1 MFEQHAF
8 SAADIEQQVAQDL
21 TLPPRGVSAVAR
33 LLDEGGTVPFIARY
47 RKEATGDL
55 DEVQIRAILDRR
67 ADLQELEAR
76 RTTVRAAIEK
86 QGQLTAALSLQI
98 RAVSTKAELED
109 LYLPYKQ
116 KRRTRATVA
125 RDRGLAPLAELM
137 LRQPTH
143 GDPQRDARPFVRTD
157 TKDPDRAVPT
167 VDDALQGA
175 RDIVAEAMSERADVR
190 AMTRQAYSQG
200 ALTSKAIAKKVAEAE
215 QQGPT
220 RFEAWYD
227 FQEPLHRLASHR
239 FLAVQRGAA
248 EGVLRV
254 HVAIDRDRLL
264 TRIGQLIGLNHRSP
278 WRAELASAIDEGAK
292 RLLCPSV
299 EKAVLAD
306 VKAWAD
312 AEAVEVF
319 ARNLRNLLLAAP
331 LGEQA
336 VVGIDP
342 GLRTGCKCAA
352 VDRTGRYGGTVTL
365 YLSRSEQER
374 QRAEATFRSFL
385 ATHKPAVIAV
395 GNGTGGREAEAFV
408 RQLLADQGD
417 KKTAVVSVSEAGAS
431 VYSASD
437 VAREEFPELDLTIR
451 GAISIARRLQDPLA
465 ELVKVEPKAIG
476 VGQYQHDVQQRL
488 LLKTLDAV
496 VESCVNR
503 VGVALN
509 TASAPLLAHVAG
521 VGPTRA
527 KKIVAHRD
535 ENGPFPSRQALL
547 KVPGLGKR
555 SFEQAAGFLRIR
567 DGAEPLDASAVH
579 PERYKLVQQMA
590 RDLGLRVAALVGDAT
605 QVARIDLRRY
615 ASDTIGALTLQDIAD
630 ELARPGRDPR
640 ERFEAPSFRD
650 DVQTMAD
657 LRPNMRLQGIVTNV
671 AQFGAFVDIG
681 VHQDG
686 LVHISEL
693 ADHFVRDPH
702 SVVKVGDR
710 LSVRVLSV
718 DPARKR
724 IALTAKSA
732 TDDAARL

>member
-1 MFEQHAF
+1 M
-8 SAADIEQQVAQDL
+8 
-21 TLPPRGVSAVAR
+21 
-33 LLDEGGTVPFIARY
+33 
-47 RKEATGDL
+47 
-55 DEVQIRAILDRR
+55 
-67 ADLQELEAR
+67 
-76 RTTVRAAIEK
+76 
-86 QGQLTAALSLQI
+86 
-98 RAVSTKAELED
+98 
-109 LYLPYKQ
+109 
-116 KRRTRATVA
+116 
-125 RDRGLAPLAELM
+125 
-137 LRQPTH
+137 
-143 GDPQRDARPFVRTD
+143 
-157 TKDPDRAVPT
+157 
-167 VDDALQGA
+167 
-175 RDIVAEAMSERADVR
+175 
-190 AMTRQAYSQG
+190 
-200 ALTSKAIAKKVAEAE
+200 
-215 QQGPT
+215 
-220 RFEAWYD
+220 
-227 FQEPLHRLASHR
+227 
-239 FLAVQRGAA
+239 
-248 EGVLRV
+248 
-254 HVAIDRDRLL
+254 
-264 TRIGQLIGLNHRSP
+264 
-278 WRAELASAIDEGAK
+278 
-292 RLLCPSV
+292 
-299 EKAVLAD
+299 
-306 VKAWAD
+306 
-312 AEAVEVF
+312 
-319 ARNLRNLLLAAP
+319 
-331 LGEQA
+331 
-336 VVGIDP
+336 
-342 GLRTGCKCAA
+342 
-352 VDRTGRYGGTVTL
+352 
-365 YLSRSEQER
+365 
-374 QRAEATFRSFL
+374 
-385 ATHKPAVIAV
+385 IAV